1 MKKNKGVI
9 LNLETI
15 LNVVI
20 CAGVLMAKIIIGVVN
35 ESYWYKWERVRLEFN
50 KLFCR
55 RKRQAEEIKV
65 PRSRK
70 KSLEDYLP

>member
-1 MKKNKGVI
+1 MSI
-9 LNLETI
+9 I
-15 LNVVI
+15 NVVEI
-20 CAGVLMAKIIIGVVN
+20 AAGVLLAKLLIGILN

-50 KLFCR
+50 KLFSR

>member
-1 MKKNKGVI
+1 MSIIDIIEIAAGVI
-9 LNLETI
+9 L
-15 LNVVI
+15 
-20 CAGVLMAKIIIGVVN
+20 AKLIIGLLN

-50 KLFCR
+50 KLFSR
-55 RKRQAEEIKV
+55 RKRQTEKIKV

>member
-1 MKKNKGVI
+1 MNIEQIINICVGI
-9 LNLETI
+9 LL
-15 LNVVI
+15 
-20 CAGVLMAKIIIGVVN
+20 AKIVIGILN
-35 ESYWYKWERVRLEFN
+35 ESYWYKWQRIRLEFN
-50 KLFCR
+50 KLFSR